1 MEQTFSLS
9 HPSSSSPARACQA
22 PGTATPPENGAGEE
36 DPESSGRSSLPDSAS
51 PDPLAEGV
59 ALMAGVVLAVMTVL
73 VPVATV
79 VCDTPQPESSE
90 TVRAEW

>member
-1 MEQTFSLS
+1 
-9 HPSSSSPARACQA
+9 
-22 PGTATPPENGAGEE
+22 
-36 DPESSGRSSLPDSAS
+36 
-51 PDPLAEGV
+51 
-59 ALMAGVVLAVMTVL
+59 MAGVVLAVMTVL